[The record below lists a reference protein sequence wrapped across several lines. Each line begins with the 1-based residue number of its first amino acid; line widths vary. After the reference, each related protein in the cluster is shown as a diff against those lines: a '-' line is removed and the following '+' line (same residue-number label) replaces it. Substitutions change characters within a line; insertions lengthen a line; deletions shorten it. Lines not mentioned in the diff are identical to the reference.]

1 MSEQDSIELAVEG
14 GVATVT
20 LNRPA
25 VRNAIDDAMR
35 GLLVATL
42 ERIAADDAVRA
53 VVLTGK
59 GVAFCAGGDISGMK
73 QRLSAPAGQVAFN
86 GWRRQKRTHQ
96 AIAAL
101 HGLGK
106 PTVAAVNG
114 AAAGLGCDMA
124 MCCDFIVASDQA
136 SFAMSFIRRG
146 LVPDGGSLYFLP
158 RRVGLSAAKELIFTG
173 RTVAPEEALRIGLV
187 DRVTSAATLLNDA
200 RAFAASVSGGSPAA
214 LALAKSI
221 LDRSF
226 ELDAEEVFALGSQAQ
241 AICYTTAEH
250 REAVEAFL
258 SKKSR

>member
-1 MSEQDSIELAVEG
+1 MLRGAQVALARAEEISMSDPDSIEQRIDG
-14 GVATVT
+14 TVATVT

-35 GLLVATL
+35 ATL
-42 ERIAADDAVRA
+42 IATFDRLAADDAVRA

-96 AIAAL
+96 AIATL

-114 AAAGLGCDMA
+114 AAAGLGCDIA
-124 MCCDFIVASDQA
+124 MCCDFIIASEAA

-146 LVPDGGSLYFLP
+146 LVPDGGSLYF
-158 RRVGLSAAKELIFTG
+158 
-173 RTVAPEEALRIGLV
+173 
-187 DRVTSAATLLNDA
+187 
-200 RAFAASVSGGSPAA
+200 
-214 LALAKSI
+214 
-221 LDRSF
+221 
-226 ELDAEEVFALGSQAQ
+226 
-241 AICYTTAEH
+241 
-250 REAVEAFL
+250 
-258 SKKSR
+258 